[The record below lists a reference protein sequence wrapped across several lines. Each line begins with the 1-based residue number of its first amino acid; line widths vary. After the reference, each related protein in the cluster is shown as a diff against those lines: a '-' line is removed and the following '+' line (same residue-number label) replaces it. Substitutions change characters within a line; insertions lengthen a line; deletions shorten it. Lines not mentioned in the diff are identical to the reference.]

1 MECWIHSVKNESRIP
16 RTSWM
21 TWHGARDDR
30 SPHGLRVIVRHMGW
44 EMIVRHFRNEKA
56 TGAEMGC
63 PIDSGIVTGDVLDS
77 YWPIFSLSLVTVPEV
92 FAKVNSVQFPWRLLS
107 GEYVIFIHFNFGM
120 KMSQCYT
127 KWHCWDCFGETN
139 FDPVYSAAS
148 WKPKEVIATPKQ
160 SHQ

>member
-1 MECWIHSVKNESRIP
+1 
-16 RTSWM
+16 
-21 TWHGARDDR
+21 
-30 SPHGLRVIVRHMGW
+30 MGW

-63 PIDSGIVTGDVLDS
+63 PIDSGIVIGDVLDS

-139 FDPVYSAAS
+139 FDPV
-148 WKPKEVIATPKQ
+148 
-160 SHQ
+160 

>member
-1 MECWIHSVKNESRIP
+1 MGRE
-16 RTSWM
+16 M
-21 TWHGARDDR
+21 
-30 SPHGLRVIVRHMGW
+30 IVRHMGW

-107 GEYVIFIHFNFGM
+107 GEYVIFIHESVLYQMTLLGLFWGDQFWPSLQRSFVKTKRSHSNPKTVSSVVPNFKIRAVNWPYGR
-120 KMSQCYT
+120 KS
-127 KWHCWDCFGETN
+127 DRRN
-139 FDPVYSAAS
+139 
-148 WKPKEVIATPKQ
+148 KERKQ
-160 SHQ
+160 K